1 MEYDRVYSIRKGEY
15 LADALKRAGKDFI
28 PTNCIINKLLPGL
41 GATYCELTAPRK
53 SIIIE
58 PNVPVIE
65 SKAKQH
71 KNALAVYK
79 GVSIRQV
86 ADFLEANRE
95 KNYKLLTTPEGFNKI
110 KEAMQTVD
118 IDMYT
123 ECFILFDECEKL
135 VQDVH
140 YRDSIREPMNDFFRF
155 QMKALISATPIVPEK
170 DSRFDGF
177 IRVLIQPD
185 YAYRQKLKLITTNN
199 VLETLQ
205 EVIEA
210 KRGTVCIFCNSID
223 SIDSFYRLIPELSN
237 ACTFC
242 SEDGQYKLWKGN
254 RRKKSMMITELER
267 YNFFTSR
274 FYSAVDILCKNPP
287 HVIFVSDL
295 YGAAQSVIDPAT
307 EAIQIIGRFRGGVN
321 SVTHIASIRPELEC
335 MSSSEIDHWIQG
347 ASAIF
352 NDWKAQ
358 LARTTNI
365 GERTLLQ
372 EAIGENSYLP
382 YLDENGK
389 PDSFLIANFYE
400 KEQVKRLYTSADLLC
415 SAYEQ
420 TGYFVFSHEERLM
433 PVSDN
438 ERMAIQHRL
447 AKKKRAELI
456 VRKLE
461 EMEKMSRATDKK
473 IQKRYQ
479 RMLVNLITSTAD
491 KYIYDCFCRFGAEF
505 IRETDYNENKLR
517 TALNVSSEHTIKKS
531 GQMRIYIQRTFPVGA
546 EFSVQEAKSM
556 LKQVYK
562 KMGLNTGRGI
572 TTKELEQYAEVENS
586 RNHEAR
592 MIKILKHK

>member
-1 MEYDRVYSIRKGEY
+1 
-15 LADALKRAGKDFI
+15 
-28 PTNCIINKLLPGL
+28 
-41 GATYCELTAPRK
+41 
-53 SIIIE
+53 
-58 PNVPVIE
+58 
-65 SKAKQH
+65 
-71 KNALAVYK
+71 
-79 GVSIRQV
+79 
-86 ADFLEANRE
+86 
-95 KNYKLLTTPEGFNKI
+95 
-110 KEAMQTVD
+110 MQTVGID
-118 IDMYT
+118 IYE

-140 YRDSIREPMNDFFRF
+140 YRDSIREPMNDFFLF
-155 QMKALISATPIVPEK
+155 QNKALISATPIIPEK
-170 DSRFDGF
+170 DNRFDGF
-177 IRVLIQPD
+177 ARVLIQPD

-274 FYSAVDILCKNPP
+274 FYSAVDIISPNPP
-287 HVIFVSDL
+287 HVIFISDL
-295 YGAAQSVIDPAT
+295 FGATQSVIDPAT

-321 SVTHIASIRPELEC
+321 SVTHIASIRPDLEC
-335 MSSSEIDHWIQG
+335 MSSTEIDDWIHG
-347 ASAIF
+347 ASTVY
-352 NDWKAQ
+352 NNWKFQ
-358 LARTTNI
+358 LARTSNI

-382 YLDENGK
+382 YLDDKGK
-389 PDSFLIANFYE
+389 PDPFLIANFYE
-400 KEQVKRLYTSADLLC
+400 KEQVKRLYTSTDLLC
-415 SAYEQ
+415 DAYRQ
-420 TGYFVFSHEERLM
+420 TDYFVFSHEERLM

-461 EMEKMSRATDKK
+461 EMEKMSRTTDKK
-473 IQKRYQ
+473 LQKRYQ
-479 RMLVNLITSTAD
+479 RMLGNLITSTAD
-491 KYIYDCFCRFGAEF
+491 RYIYDCFCCFGADF
-505 IRETDYNENKLR
+505 IRQSDYNENKLR
-517 TALNVSSEHTIKKS
+517 TALNASSEHTIKKS
-531 GQMRIYIQRTFPVGA
+531 AQMRISIQRTFPIGS
-546 EFSVQEAKSM
+546 ELSVQEAKSM

-572 TTKELEQYAEVENS
+572 TTKELEQYAEIENN
-586 RNHEAR
+586 RNRTER
-592 MIKILKHK
+592 TIKILKFK

>member
-1 MEYDRVYSIRKGEY
+1 MKYDRTYSIRKGEY
-15 LADALKRAGKDFI
+15 FADALKRAGKDFI

-41 GATYCELTAPRK
+41 GATHCELIAPRK

-65 SKAKQH
+65 SKAKKH
-71 KNALAVYK
+71 KNALAIYK
-79 GVSIRQV
+79 GVSVRHV
-86 ADFLEANRE
+86 TDFLEAHRD
-95 KNYKLLTTPEGFNKI
+95 KHFKLLTTPEGFSKI
-110 KEAMQTVD
+110 KEAMQAVE
-118 IDMYT
+118 IDMYE
-123 ECFILFDECEKL
+123 ECFVLFDECEKL

-140 YRDSIREPMNDFFRF
+140 YRNSIREPMNDFFRF
-155 QMKALISATPIVPEK
+155 RSKALISATPIVPEK

-177 IRVLIQPD
+177 ARVLIEPD

-274 FYSAVDILCKNPP
+274 FYSAVDIICKNPP
-287 HVIFVSDL
+287 HVIFISDL
-295 YGAAQSVIDPAT
+295 HGATQSVIDPST

-321 SVTHIASIRPELEC
+321 SVTHIASIRPDLEC
-335 MSSSEIDHWIQG
+335 MSAAEIDSWIEG
-347 ASAIF
+347 ASSVF
-352 NDWKAQ
+352 NGWKTQ
-358 LARTTNI
+358 LARTSNI

-372 EAIGENSYLP
+372 EAVGENSYLP
-382 YLDENGK
+382 YLDENGR
-389 PDSFLIANFYE
+389 PDPFLIANFYE
-400 KEQVKRLYTSADLLC
+400 KEQVKHLYTSAELLC
-415 SAYEQ
+415 DAYRR
-420 TGYFVFSHEERLM
+420 TNYFDFSHEERLM

-438 ERMAIQHRL
+438 ERMVIQHRL

-456 VRKLE
+456 VWKLS
-461 EMEKMSRATDKK
+461 EMENMSKSTNKK
-473 IQKRYQ
+473 VQKRYQ
-479 RMLVNLITSTAD
+479 RMLMNLITSTAD
-491 KYIYDCFCRFGAEF
+491 RYLYDCFQRFGADF
-505 IRETDYNENKLR
+505 IREADFNEKKLR
-517 TALNVSSEHTIKKS
+517 AALNVKDEHSIKKS
-531 GQMRIYIQRTFPVGA
+531 GEMRASIRRTFPVGT
-546 EFSVQEAKSM
+546 ELSVQEAKSM

-562 KMGLNTGRGI
+562 KMGLNTTRGI
-572 TTKELEQYAEVENS
+572 TTKELEQYAEIEKGKN
-586 RNHEAR
+586 R
-592 MIKILKHK
+592 MGRVIKILNHK

>member
-1 MEYDRVYSIRKGEY
+1 MEYDRIYSIRKGEY
-15 LADALKRAGKDFI
+15 FADALKRAGKDFI

-41 GATYCELTAPRK
+41 GATHCELTALRK

-65 SKAKQH
+65 SKAKKH

-79 GVSIRQV
+79 GVSIRQI
-86 ADFLEANRE
+86 ADFLETNRD
-95 KNYKLLTTPEGFNKI
+95 KHYKLLTTPEGFTKI
-110 KEAMQTVD
+110 KEAMQTVE
-118 IDMYT
+118 IDMYS

-155 QMKALISATPIVPEK
+155 HSKALISATPIVPEK

-177 IRVLIQPD
+177 TRVLIQPD
-185 YAYRQKLKLITTNN
+185 YAYHQKLKLITTNN
-199 VLETLQ
+199 VLSTMQ

-274 FYSAVDILCKNPP
+274 FYSAVDILSNNPP
-287 HVIFVSDL
+287 HVILISDL

-335 MSSSEIDHWIQG
+335 MSTTEIDHWIEG
-347 ASAIF
+347 ASAVF
-352 NDWKAQ
+352 NGWKMQ
-358 LARTTNI
+358 LARATNI

-389 PDSFLIANFYE
+389 PDPFLIANLYE
-400 KEQVKRLYTSADLLC
+400 KEQVKRLYTSTDLLC
-415 SAYEQ
+415 AAYQQ
-420 TGYFVFSHEERLM
+420 TGYFDFSHEERLM

-438 ERMAIQHRL
+438 ERLAIQHRL

-461 EMEKMSRATDKK
+461 EMEKMSRSTDKK

-479 RMLVNLITSTAD
+479 RMLLNLISSTAD
-491 KYIYDCFCRFGAEF
+491 RYIYDCFCRFGAEF
-505 IRETDYNENKLR
+505 VREADYNENKLR
-517 TALNVSSEHTIKKS
+517 SALNLSSEQSIKKS
-531 GQMRIYIQRTFPVGA
+531 GKMRTYIQRSFPVGS
-546 EFSVQEAKSM
+546 EFSVLEAKSM

-572 TTKELEQYAEVENS
+572 TTKELEQYAEVEKGWKHDS
-586 RNHEAR
+586 RT
-592 MIKILKHK
+592 IKILKIK

>member
-1 MEYDRVYSIRKGEY
+1 MEYDRIYSIRKGEY
-15 LADALKRAGKDFI
+15 FADALKCAGKDFI

-41 GATYCELTAPRK
+41 GATHCELTAPRK

-65 SKAKQH
+65 SKAKVH
-71 KNALAVYK
+71 KNSLAIYK
-79 GVSIRQV
+79 GVSVRQIT
-86 ADFLEANRE
+86 DFLE
-95 KNYKLLTTPEGFNKI
+95 KNQDKHYKLLTTPEGFTKI
-110 KEAMQTVD
+110 KEAMLAVD

-140 YRDSIREPMNDFFRF
+140 YRDSIREPMNDFFHF
-155 QMKALISATPIVPEK
+155 QYKTLISATPIVPEK
-170 DSRFDGF
+170 DNRFDSF
-177 IRVLIQPD
+177 MRVLIQPD
-185 YAYRQKLKLITTNN
+185 YEYRQKLKLITTNN

-223 SIDSFYRLIPELSN
+223 SIDSFYRLIPELNN

-287 HVIFVSDL
+287 HVILISDL
-295 YGAAQSVIDPAT
+295 HGATQSVIDPTT

-321 SVTHIASIRPELEC
+321 TVTHITSIRPDLEC
-335 MSSSEIDHWIQG
+335 MSTNEIDSWIQG
-347 ASAIF
+347 ASHIF
-352 NDWKAQ
+352 NGWKTQ
-358 LARTTNI
+358 LAQTSNI

-382 YLDENGK
+382 YLDANGK
-389 PDSFLIANFYE
+389 PDPFLIANLYE
-400 KEQVKRLYTSADLLC
+400 KEQVKRLYTSTDLLC
-415 SAYEQ
+415 SAYQQ
-420 TGYFVFSHEERLM
+420 TDYFIFSHEERLM

-461 EMEKMSRATDKK
+461 EMEKMSRTTDKK
-473 IQKRYQ
+473 VQKRYQ
-479 RMLVNLITSTAD
+479 RMLGNLLTTTND
-491 KYIYDCFCRFGAEF
+491 RYIYDCFCRFGGDF
-505 IRETDYNENKLR
+505 IRESDYNENKLR
-517 TALNVSSEHTIKKS
+517 AALNVSSEHTIKQS
-531 GQMRIYIQRTFPVGA
+531 VQMRSSIQRTFPIGS
-546 EFSVQEAKSM
+546 ELSVQEVKSM

-572 TTKELEQYAEVENS
+572 TTKELEQYAEIEKGWKHDN
-586 RNHEAR
+586 RT
-592 MIKILKHK
+592 IKILKFK

>member
-1 MEYDRVYSIRKGEY
+1 MKYDRTYSIRKGEY
-15 LADALKRAGKDFI
+15 FADALKRAGKDFI

-41 GATYCELTAPRK
+41 GATHCELIAPRK

-65 SKAKQH
+65 SKAKKH
-71 KNALAVYK
+71 KNALAIYK
-79 GVSIRQV
+79 GVSVRHV
-86 ADFLEANRE
+86 TDFLEAHRD
-95 KNYKLLTTPEGFNKI
+95 KHFKLLTTPEGFSKI
-110 KEAMQTVD
+110 KEAMQAVE
-118 IDMYT
+118 IDMYE
-123 ECFILFDECEKL
+123 ECFVLFDECEKL

-140 YRDSIREPMNDFFRF
+140 YRNSIREPMNDFFRF
-155 QMKALISATPIVPEK
+155 RSKALISATPIVPEK

-177 IRVLIQPD
+177 ARVLIEPD

-274 FYSAVDILCKNPP
+274 FYSAVDIICKNPP
-287 HVIFVSDL
+287 HVIFISDL
-295 YGAAQSVIDPAT
+295 HGATQSVIDPAT

-321 SVTHIASIRPELEC
+321 SVTHIASIRPDLEC
-335 MSSSEIDHWIQG
+335 MSAAEIDSWIEG
-347 ASAIF
+347 ASSVF
-352 NDWKAQ
+352 NGWKTQ
-358 LARTTNI
+358 LARTSNI

-382 YLDENGK
+382 YLDENGR
-389 PDSFLIANFYE
+389 PDPFLIANFYE
-400 KEQVKRLYTSADLLC
+400 KEQVKHLYTSAELLC
-415 SAYEQ
+415 DAYRR
-420 TGYFVFSHEERLM
+420 TNYFDFSHEERLM

-456 VRKLE
+456 VWKLS
-461 EMEKMSRATDKK
+461 EMENMSKSTNKK
-473 IQKRYQ
+473 VQKRYQ
-479 RMLVNLITSTAD
+479 RMLMNLITSTAD
-491 KYIYDCFCRFGAEF
+491 RYLYDCFQRFGADF
-505 IRETDYNENKLR
+505 IREADFNEKKLR
-517 TALNVSSEHTIKKS
+517 AALNVKDEHSIKKS
-531 GQMRIYIQRTFPVGA
+531 GEMRASIRRTFPVGT
-546 EFSVQEAKSM
+546 ELSVQEAKSM

-562 KMGLNTGRGI
+562 KMGLNTTRGI
-572 TTKELEQYAEVENS
+572 TTKELEQYAEIEKGKN
-586 RNHEAR
+586 R
-592 MIKILKHK
+592 MGRVIKILNHK